1 MTVSYVPCLKR
12 SWERSRRMLLKPFR
26 IETWLVL
33 GFAAFLSEW
42 LSGGW
47 SNLMSGRGGGGPRM
61 QYHLDR
67 LEWFR
72 ELLVWGP
79 LVAMVLLAA
88 LVVALVFQ
96 WLGARG
102 KFVFLD
108 GVLHERAAIVEP
120 WKRFARLGNSLFLW
134 KLGFWVVTG
143 IVVGGVVVSMIG
155 TGVLAF
161 LGLRTPVAVAPPLAL
176 GVLLAMSLGVI
187 FAFVLLMVDDFV
199 VPLMHRHSIGVLE
212 AWRRFLPLLRQELGA
227 FVLYALFVLL
237 LYMGMV
243 VIVAAI
249 GFATCCVG
257 FLLTLAPY
265 VGQVVLLPIYT
276 TFRGLGPEFLAQFGT
291 DFDVRP
297 AAADTGS
304 PAATAEPPAPPP
316 GGGA

>member
-1 MTVSYVPCLKR
+1 
-12 SWERSRRMLLKPFR
+12 MLLKPFR

-47 SNLMSGRGGGGPRM
+47 SNLMSGRGGGGPRF
-61 QYHLDR
+61 QYQVDR
-67 LEWFR
+67 FEWIR

-79 LVAMVLLAA
+79 LLVMILLAA
-88 LVVALVFQ
+88 LAVALVFQ

-134 KLGFWVVTG
+134 KLGFWIVTG

-176 GVLLAMSLGVI
+176 GILLSMLLGVL

-199 VPLMHRHSIGVLE
+199 VPLMHRYGIGVLD
-212 AWRRFLPLLRQELGA
+212 AWRRFLPLLRRELGP
-227 FVLYALFVLL
+227 FVLYGLFVLL

-243 VIVAAI
+243 VIIAAI

-257 FLLTLAPY
+257 FFLTLTPY
-265 VGQVVLLPIYT
+265 LGQVVLLPIYT
-276 TFRGLGPEFLAQFGT
+276 TFRGLGPEFLSQFGA

-297 AAADTGS
+297 GAGEAGPPAAA
-304 PAATAEPPAPPP
+304 PPPPAPAAP
-316 GGGA
+316 GGTA